1 MGLDQFIFKTSNVND
16 NDAPTQYV
24 AYWRKENALQG
35 WFERNFDLENCGK
48 VELTSEVIDSLLI
61 DLKNRA
67 LEPTSGFFYGSLDPL
82 DDEWYDQMY
91 KEWEDIKKQVENS
104 NLTFYYTCWY

>member
-1 MGLDQFIFKTSNVND
+1 MGLDQFVFKTTNINNEDSKID
-16 NDAPTQYV
+16 EV

-35 WFERNFDLENCGK
+35 WFEDKCGLENLGK
-48 VELTSEVIDSLLI
+48 VILTPEVINTLLD
-61 DLKNRA
+61 DLKNKR
-67 LEPTSGFFYGSLDPL
+67 LKPTPGFFYGSLDSL
-82 DDEWYDQMY
+82 DNEWYDQMY